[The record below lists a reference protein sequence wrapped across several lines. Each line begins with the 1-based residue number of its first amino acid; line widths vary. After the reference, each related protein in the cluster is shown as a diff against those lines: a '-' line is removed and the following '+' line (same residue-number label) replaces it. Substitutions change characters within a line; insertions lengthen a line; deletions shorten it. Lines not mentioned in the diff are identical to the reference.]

1 MISARRVR
9 RATSLILEGR
19 TAAAVKLARAA
30 LARGDDPVEL
40 VERAFAPGLRQA
52 GELWDEGSY
61 FLPELMRSAEAMKA
75 VLEVARPAMQESAS
89 ATVAKSTA
97 VIGTVRGDI
106 HDIGKTLVGALL
118 SASGFTVVDLGAD
131 VAIDRFVEAAGA
143 EDAQLICASALLT
156 TTMVVQRELIEH
168 LRIHGIRDRYL
179 VLVGGAPV
187 SQQWADAIGADGY
200 APDAPGAV
208 KVAESL
214 LSSRSVP

>member
-97 VIGTVRGDI
+97 VLGTVRGDI